1 MWSLGKVIDTPEV
14 SRVYVGTLLA
24 IHPFLMPFFL
34 ELRVQAFCSVQ
45 VLLLCL
51 YVFDRGSFWDQPL
64 KNEKLREL
72 FEQEDGWVHLQV
84 CHAAIYLGPPAHPSI
99 L

>member
-24 IHPFLMPFFL
+24 IDPFLMPFFL

-45 VLLLCL
+45 ALLLCL
-51 YVFDRGSFWDQPL
+51 YVFD
-64 KNEKLREL
+64 
-72 FEQEDGWVHLQV
+72 
-84 CHAAIYLGPPAHPSI
+84 
-99 L
+99 

>member
-45 VLLLCL
+45 VQALLLCL
-51 YVFDRGSFWDQPL
+51 YVFD
-64 KNEKLREL
+64 
-72 FEQEDGWVHLQV
+72 
-84 CHAAIYLGPPAHPSI
+84 
-99 L
+99 

>member
-51 YVFDRGSFWDQPL
+51 YVFD
-64 KNEKLREL
+64 
-72 FEQEDGWVHLQV
+72 
-84 CHAAIYLGPPAHPSI
+84 
-99 L
+99 